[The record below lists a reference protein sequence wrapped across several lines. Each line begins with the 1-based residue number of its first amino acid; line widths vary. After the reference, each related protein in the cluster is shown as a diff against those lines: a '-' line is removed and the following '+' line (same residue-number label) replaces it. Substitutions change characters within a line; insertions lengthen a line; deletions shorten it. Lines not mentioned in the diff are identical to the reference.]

1 MTDGGKGESKNSPP
15 PWEWTELQL
24 CREVYH
30 CLPSA
35 LDGEDYDAIAV
46 HLALLAEEGRYQNK
60 PGKGKK

>member
-1 MTDGGKGESKNSPP
+1 MESKNTKP

-35 LDGEDYDAIAV
+35 LAGEDYDTVAT
-46 HLALLAEEGRYQNK
+46 HLEMLAAEGRYRHR
-60 PGKGKK
+60 PGRG